1 LERPNLEMIK
11 YLTKKGLFEIDA
23 KMDLHK
29 KNISNP
35 LVKNCVLPMDWTKHL
50 LLFKKIILANLQ

>member
-1 LERPNLEMIK
+1 V
-11 YLTKKGLFEIDA
+11 LFEIDD

-35 LVKNCVLPMDWTKHL
+35 MVKNCVLPLDWTKYL
-50 LLFKKIILANLQ
+50 QFYIKITLANLE